1 MTLPRIIAL
10 DDAGAL
16 TFTVAPEVAN
26 LEGSTVTHGRDL
38 SVSQAQTA
46 LAHVAGDSLVIHA
59 RIVAHGDAKTT
70 LVLRYDPQSG
80 EQTTVTW
87 DRGNNELICDMAQSS
102 INQNTSHDC
111 YRTTLHASVADELE
125 LHIYV
130 DHSIIEIYAG
140 AYTVC
145 TLRVYPTHA
154 ANRYQITASGDVSI
168 NELIVRQMA

>member
-1 MTLPRIIAL
+1 
-10 DDAGAL
+10 
-16 TFTVAPEVAN
+16 
-26 LEGSTVTHGRDL
+26 
-38 SVSQAQTA
+38 
-46 LAHVAGDSLVIHA
+46 
-59 RIVAHGDAKTT
+59 
-70 LVLRYDPQSG
+70 
-80 EQTTVTW
+80 
-87 DRGNNELICDMAQSS
+87 MAQSS

-145 TLRVYPTHA
+145 TLRVYPTSA
-154 ANRYQITASGDVSI
+154 ANRYHITASGDVSI